1 MGFSNQ
7 RLKNTLRPLI
17 QACFISNHFH
27 LISSLVLVKLLFYS
41 MIQKKIVFVC
51 LGNICRSPLAE
62 AIFKLKIREKNLERY
77 LEADSCGTA
86 NYHVGGSPDPR
97 TIANATKN
105 GVAIKH
111 VGRQLSETDLEN
123 FDIILAM
130 DQSNYDNILRLSNSA
145 SHQSKIKLMR
155 EYDSIGKGNDVPD
168 PYYGSEKNFQEVF
181 EILDR
186 SIESFIEDI
195 KKSIDQEK

>member
-1 MGFSNQ
+1 
-7 RLKNTLRPLI
+7 
-17 QACFISNHFH
+17 
-27 LISSLVLVKLLFYS
+27 

-62 AIFKLKIREKNLERY
+62 AIFKQKIKSKNLDLY

-86 NYHVGGSPDPR
+86 NYHVGDSPDPR
-97 TIANATKN
+97 TIANALKN
-105 GVAIKH
+105 GVTIQH
-111 VGRQLSETDLEN
+111 VGRQLSEDDLEY

-130 DQSNYDNILRLSNSA
+130 DQSNYQNILRLSNSGMYR
-145 SHQSKIKLMR
+145 SKIKLMR

-168 PYYGSEKNFQEVF
+168 PYYGGEKNFQEVF

-186 SIESFIEDI
+186 SLEHFITDIESTVVRN
-195 KKSIDQEK
+195 